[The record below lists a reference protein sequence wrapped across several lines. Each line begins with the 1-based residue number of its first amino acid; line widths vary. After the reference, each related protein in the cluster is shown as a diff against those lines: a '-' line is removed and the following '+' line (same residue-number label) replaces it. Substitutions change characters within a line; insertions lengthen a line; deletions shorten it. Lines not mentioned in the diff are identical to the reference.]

1 VPLLQLDLRA
11 ANQHLVGVC
20 VSHTPTQPTLRLS
33 LPAWTPGSYLIRD
46 YVRQLEGLRVNQQ
59 GTPLELRRISPSS
72 WVVGLPSLE
81 PLEIHYQL
89 VATELSVRTCHL
101 TADHGFLALAAV
113 AVQIE
118 GERWNPHGLQ
128 LQLPAGWKPFVPLQ
142 ETGNGS
148 READGWIAADFDQL
162 IDTPIEAG
170 PHGAHGFSVAG
181 VPHRWVTWGQTLA
194 GDDFIAADPHWLA
207 DVERVC
213 QACCALMGV
222 NRPAADHFLFV
233 LHLSENG
240 YGGLEHDSSTVLHYG
255 RKALAK
261 ADGRRKLL
269 QLVAHEYLHQW
280 NVRRLRP
287 AELTPYRYGDP
298 VVIPTLWFAE
308 GITSYVD
315 QLLPYAAG
323 VTTAESVLEDL
334 GAALSRYLLSP
345 GRAVQSLLDSS
356 QEAWVKLYKSDAYSS
371 NSQISYYLKGA
382 VVALVL
388 DLILRRHGASLTQVL
403 HNLWQSHGRWGRG
416 YHEADLV
423 EAFAEFHAPL
433 ASLLPQWLRS
443 QQDPPLHELLADV
456 GLELTPETETHLD
469 LGACVE
475 LKGGQLWVQRVNR
488 HGPASDAGL
497 MVGDELVA
505 LDAER
510 LLNPE
515 DLASLLNLKR
525 AGQQRQLLIARDGQI
540 RSLTIIPASPSIK
553 AWTLGLVSGQTG
565 QTTAQRNRWLSLQPA

>member
-1 VPLLQLDLRA
+1 MPLLQLNLRA

-20 VSHTPTQPTLRLS
+20 VSHTPTSPTLRLS
-33 LPAWTPGSYLIRD
+33 LPAWTPGSYLLRD
-46 YVRQLEGLRVNQQ
+46 YVRQLEGLRVTQQ
-59 GTPLELRRISPSS
+59 GNPLELRRISPSS
-72 WVVGLPSLE
+72 WEVGLPSLE
-81 PLEIHYQL
+81 PFEIHYQL

-118 GERWNPHGLQ
+118 GERWKPHGLQ
-128 LQLPAGWKPFVPLQ
+128 LQMPEGWKPFVPLPQ
-142 ETGNGS
+142 QG
-148 READGWIAADFDQL
+148 DGWIAETYDQL
-162 IDTPIEAG
+162 IDTPIEVG

-194 GDDFIAADPHWLA
+194 GDDFIAADPHWLS

-222 NRPAADHFLFV
+222 ERPAADHYLFV
-233 LHLSENG
+233 LHLSEKG

-255 RKALAK
+255 RKDLAK

-287 AELTPYRYGDP
+287 AELTPYRFGDA

-308 GITSYVD
+308 GVTSYVD
-315 QLLPYAAG
+315 HLLPYAAG

-334 GAALSRYLLSP
+334 GAELSRFLLSP
-345 GRAVQSLLDSS
+345 GRAVQSLLESS
-356 QEAWVKLYKSDAYSS
+356 QEAWVKLYKPDAYSS

-382 VVALVL
+382 VLALVL
-388 DLILRRHGASLTQVL
+388 DLLLRRHGASLPQVL
-403 HNLWQSHGRWGRG
+403 QNLWQSHGRWGRG
-416 YHEADLV
+416 YHESDLV
-423 EAFAEFHAPL
+423 QAFAHFHAPL
-433 ASLLPQWLRS
+433 STLLPQWLRS
-443 QQDPPLHELLADV
+443 LADPPLHVLLADV
-456 GLELTPETETHLD
+456 GLELIPETETRLD
-469 LGACVE
+469 LGASVE
-475 LKGGQLWVQRVNR
+475 VKAGQLWVQRVNR
-488 HGPASDAGL
+488 HGPASRAGL

-510 LLNPE
+510 LRHPD
-515 DLASLLNLKR
+515 DLGVLLDLKR
-525 AGQQRQLLIARDGQI
+525 SGHQRQLLIARDGLM
-540 RSLTIIPASPSIK
+540 RNVTISPVNPSIK
-553 AWTLGLVSGQTG
+553 AWSLGLVADQTE
-565 QTTAQRNRWLSLQPA
+565 QTTAQRNRWLGLQPT

>member
-1 VPLLQLDLRA
+1 MPLLQLDLRA

-20 VSHTPTQPTLRLS
+20 VCHTPTSPTLRLS
-33 LPAWTPGSYLIRD
+33 LPAWTPGSYLLRD
-46 YVRQLEGLRVNQQ
+46 YVRQLEGLRVTQQ
-59 GTPLELRRISPSS
+59 GNPLELRRISPSS
-72 WVVGLPSLE
+72 WEVGLPSLE
-81 PLEIHYQL
+81 PFEIHYQL

-118 GERWNPHGLQ
+118 GERWKPHGLQ
-128 LQLPAGWKPFVPLQ
+128 LQMPEGWKPFVPLPQ
-142 ETGNGS
+142 QG
-148 READGWIAADFDQL
+148 DGWIAETYDQL
-162 IDTPIEAG
+162 IDTPIEVG

-194 GDDFIAADPHWLA
+194 GDDFIAADPHWLS

-222 NRPAADHFLFV
+222 ERPAADHYLFV
-233 LHLSENG
+233 LHLSEKG

-287 AELTPYRYGDP
+287 AELTPYRYGDA

-308 GITSYVD
+308 GVTSYVD
-315 QLLPYAAG
+315 HLLPYAAG

-334 GAALSRYLLSP
+334 GAELSRYLLSP
-345 GRAVQSLLDSS
+345 GRAVQSLLESS
-356 QEAWVKLYKSDAYSS
+356 QEAWVKLYKPDAYSS

-382 VVALVL
+382 VLALVL
-388 DLILRRHGASLTQVL
+388 DLLLRRHGASLTQVL
-403 HNLWQSHGRWGRG
+403 QNLWQSHGRWGRG
-416 YHEADLV
+416 YHESDLV
-423 EAFAEFHAPL
+423 QAFAHFHTPL
-433 ASLLPQWLRS
+433 STLLPQWLRS
-443 QQDPPLHELLADV
+443 QADPPLHELLADV
-456 GLELTPETETHLD
+456 GLELIPETETRLD
-469 LGACVE
+469 LGASVE
-475 LKGGQLWVQRVNR
+475 VKGGQLWVQRVNR
-488 HGPASDAGL
+488 HGPASQAGL

-510 LLNPE
+510 LRHPD
-515 DLASLLNLKR
+515 DLGVLLDLKR
-525 AGQQRQLLIARDGQI
+525 SGHQRQLLIARDGLM
-540 RSLTIIPASPSIK
+540 RNLTISPANPSIK
-553 AWTLGLVSGQTG
+553 AWSLGLVAAQTE
-565 QTTAQRNRWLSLQPA
+565 QTAAQRNRWLGLQPT